1 MPHNKAILLKF
12 KICDWIFSRCKKRYD
27 QSITL
32 FNFSELWSIY
42 LLIRRY
48 QNFFKNNK
56 AIFISSW
63 RLFKFHDSFDPS
75 RKQRKKN
82 IVHGNLCPEILPIML
97 HFTWRKKF
105 KKILVRYITKKD
117 KWKKQQFTPKR
128 KPKLYLKYKLVAFLI
143 S

>member
-1 MPHNKAILLKF
+1 MWLNFFSMQK
-12 KICDWIFSRCKKRYD
+12 KIRSVDHFIQFFTK
-27 QSITL
+27 
-32 FNFSELWSIY
+32 LWSIY

-105 KKILVRYITKKD
+105 KKILVRYITKKRQVE
-117 KWKKQQFTPKR
+117 KTTIYSKEALFKVFSYIKS
-128 KPKLYLKYKLVAFLI
+128 YKI
-143 S
+143 YWHIW